1 MKKYLL
7 FAFLFWSVVSVYSQV
22 VISTGSHLVVNS
34 GSVVV
39 VNDIDNSGG
48 VINNNGELKVLG
60 NITNNTS
67 GLFESTSTG
76 TLSFEGSSAQEIT
89 GNYDVGFYGVVDIN
103 NSNGVNLTNTATGSN
118 QSINGT
124 LNFTSGK
131 FLLNSFNLTL
141 GSIDP
146 TGTGT
151 LTYIVTNSTGVVKRS
166 VPADG
171 STVVTFPVGK
181 SAYNPL
187 LLQNSVASTTDTYSV
202 KVVDSKPSNFSG
214 TSHIVDRSWVITETV
229 PGNSE
234 LTITT
239 QWNSTEELT
248 SFDRTVST
256 IGITTDD
263 GTTVDWGSTS
273 AATGSDPYTQTRSGV
288 TDVGT
293 LMVGDYYYGG
303 ISINL
308 QAFLAAAYNSEN
320 GNMDKTLNTAGLIPT
335 TDPYSLGTTVNSI
348 PSNAVDWVKIELRDK
363 NDITSILYSFAR
375 FINQSGQIIE
385 EDGSNLNLTG
395 VVKDSYYIAIVHRNH
410 FGVISS
416 STVNLDS
423 SPSLSFKTSQS
434 NAWQDPTISSNA
446 AMKEVEAGVFAL
458 WDGDANGDGEIK
470 YNGTTNDKNEILS
483 VVGLST
489 PNNIVSSYSD
499 SDANMDGEV
508 KYNGTSNDKNEIL
521 GVVGLSTP
529 NAIKTEHLPN

>member
-1 MKKYLL
+1 MKKYFLMT
-7 FAFLFWSVVSVYSQV
+7 FLFWGVVSVYSQI

-39 VNDIDNSGG
+39 ANDINNSGG
-48 VINNNGELKVLG
+48 IIDNNGELKVLG
-60 NITNNTS
+60 DITNNTS
-67 GLFESTSTG
+67 GLFESTSSG
-76 TLSFEGSSAQEIT
+76 TVSFEGLSAQEIT
-89 GNYDVGFYGVVDIN
+89 GNYDVGFYGTVDVN
-103 NSNGVNLTNTATGSN
+103 NSNGVSLTNTSTGSN

-131 FLLNSFNLTL
+131 FLLNSFSLSL
-141 GSIDP
+141 GSTDP
-146 TGTGT
+146 TGAGT
-151 LTYIVTNSTGVVKRS
+151 TAYIVTNSKGVVKRS
-166 VPADG
+166 VTADG
-171 STVVTFPVGK
+171 TTNVIFPVGN
-181 SAYNPL
+181 SAYNPII
-187 LLQNSVASTTDTYSV
+187 LQNSGSATTDIYGV

-308 QAFLAAAYNSEN
+308 QAFLAAVYNADN
-320 GNMDKTLNTAGLIPT
+320 DNMDKTLNTAGLIPT
-335 TDPYSLGTTVNSI
+335 TDPYSLGTTVSSI
-348 PSNAVDWVKIELRDK
+348 PSTAVDWVKIELRDK
-363 NDITSILYSFAR
+363 NDNTSVLYSFAR
-375 FINQSGQIIE
+375 FIDQSGQIIE
-385 EDGSNLNLTG
+385 EDGSNLSLTG
-395 VVKDSYYIAIVHRNH
+395 VSKDSYYVAIIHRNH

-416 STVNLDS
+416 STVNLDN
-423 SPSLSFKTSQS
+423 SPSLSFKTDQAY
-434 NAWQDPTISSNA
+434 AWQDPSISSNA
-446 AMKEVEAGVFAL
+446 AMIEVETGVFAL

-470 YNGTTNDKNEILS
+470 YNGTSNDKNEILG

-499 SDANMDGEV
+499 SDVNMDGDV